1 MTLKAINRMT
11 PWLAATALAA
21 SCLTAL
27 AQPAPAASATQ
38 AQVPSTLKAPDALIK
53 EVSTEVLDAV
63 KADKSIK
70 QGDVQKV
77 IELVDVKVLPHLNF
91 QRMTS
96 SAVGRY
102 WRQASPDQQ
111 QRLQQEFKVL
121 LVRTYAGALAQVQDQ
136 TVELK
141 PMRSSATD
149 KEVVV
154 KTAIKG
160 RGDPV
165 QLDYRLE
172 QGASGWKIYDMNV
185 LGVWLVE
192 NYRGSFAQE
201 IAASGIDGLIAK
213 LAARNKAAGVG
224 KG

>member
-1 MTLKAINRMT
+1 MLSKRSTA
-11 PWLAATALAA
+11 WLAAAA
-21 SCLTAL
+21 FSFAAAGAH
-27 AQPAPAASATQ
+27 AQAA
-38 AQVPSTLKAPDALIK
+38 KAPDALIK
-53 EVSTEVLDAV
+53 EVSTDVLDSV
-63 KADKSIK
+63 RADKSIK

-77 IELVDVKVLPHLNF
+77 IALVDAKVMPHIDF
-91 QRMTS
+91 QRMTA

-102 WRQASPDQQ
+102 WRQATPEQQ
-111 QRLQQEFKVL
+111 KRLQDEFKVL
-121 LVRTYAGALAQVQDQ
+121 LVRTYSGALAQVQDQ

-141 PMRSSATD
+141 PMRGSPGD

-154 KTAIKG
+154 KTEIRG

-172 QGASGWKIYDMNV
+172 QGAEGWKIYDVNV

-192 NYRGSFAQE
+192 NYRSSFAQE
-201 IAASGIDGLIAK
+201 IGASGIDGLIGK
-213 LAARNKAAGVG
+213 LTARNKAA